1 MKHRRILKCLSARAV
16 SQHASTLLPEF
27 IGNHPTWSL
36 MSGTRGEKKCKRKT
50 KTNQNTADCSMLP
63 VGQLE
68 GKKKKRSFNAVCLAQ
83 AQPCPRGQ
91 PPQGREEH
99 PPLPVL
105 RGQGPGMGRGM
116 VPAPQQGPP
125 ETLRWQLLLT
135 ALRLRRLWPK

>member
-68 GKKKKRSFNAVCLAQ
+68 GKKKKRD
-83 AQPCPRGQ
+83 
-91 PPQGREEH
+91 
-99 PPLPVL
+99 PLMQSAWPK
-105 RGQGPGMGRGM
+105 PS
-116 VPAPQQGPP
+116 PAP
-125 ETLRWQLLLT
+125 EDS
-135 ALRLRRLWPK
+135 LRRGEKSIPLSPSCVGKVQAWAGAWYLLPSKAPLKRSGGNYC